1 MRIKVKWHKAAEQHK
16 HEGPFWE
23 CCSLP
28 WGPGSYS
35 YIIFPYLSSSDGSRQ
50 TLGFHASSSIVTPC
64 KNSNEESAD
73 LPWTKR
79 PSKKTW
85 WISFQ
90 ARDGESAMKIVAVQP
105 DKKTKPSPGVFRIRL
120 DGMSLVNLHTK
131 ILQKNDQ
138 TMWNPW
144 RTPGLKWK
152 LKLVSYQSW
161 TERPTSSPPT
171 QWPAPALSQCLSAGT
186 RRGGPNKWSCEGYDR
201 SLSSPLA
208 TFCFEAKIVNW
219 PSSLWNQLQPL
230 LWKTVLITSGYGS
243 NLPSTRLSIQ
253 WINMYRKFR
262 DHWTMA
268 NCSLS
273 KLQIC
278 VFTVTTLLEAE
289 RLLES
294 HLKLASANG
303 PRSIENLWRKA
314 TESVLLQDCKIWTQQ
329 ITKEASQ
336 SIFQRRWLLV
346 IPTWINIQ
354 STMLQYTHL
363 YAAGTCIKGQGVPR
377 SHQISRHSL
386 QAPHL
391 KMLQL
396 FFQLIGWDLKFRNLG
411 TAGNI

>member
-1 MRIKVKWHKAAEQHK
+1 MIKR
-16 HEGPFWE
+16 
-23 CCSLP
+23 C
-28 WGPGSYS
+28 
-35 YIIFPYLSSSDGSRQ
+35 
-50 TLGFHASSSIVTPC
+50 GFS
-64 KNSNEESAD
+64 
-73 LPWTKR
+73 
-79 PSKKTW
+79 
-85 WISFQ
+85 
-90 ARDGESAMKIVAVQP
+90 
-105 DKKTKPSPGVFRIRL
+105 
-120 DGMSLVNLHTK
+120 
-131 ILQKNDQ
+131 
-138 TMWNPW
+138 W
-144 RTPGLKWK
+144 RTPALKWK
-152 LKLVSYQSW
+152 SKLVSYQSW

-186 RRGGPNKWSCEGYDR
+186 RRGAPNKWSCEGYDR

-219 PSSLWNQLQPL
+219 PSSLWNQRQPL

-253 WINMYRKFR
+253 WINMYTNFR

-278 VFTVTTLLEAE
+278 AFTVTTLLEAE
-289 RLLES
+289 RLLEF

-314 TESVLLQDCKIWTQQ
+314 TESVLLQDCKIWTHFF
-329 ITKEASQ
+329 KEGDFWWFLPGSTYDLQ
-336 SIFQRRWLLV
+336 CYN
-346 IPTWINIQ
+346 IP
-354 STMLQYTHL
+354 YTHTQL
-363 YAAGTCIKGQGVPR
+363 EHASMGQGVPR
-377 SHQISRHSL
+377 SHQISRRSL

-411 TAGNI
+411 TAVNLKELFWAETKKQQLYISTRWVDSWYFSFKKWVMKKLPVALHEFPPKIFLPKGSSVSLGFFLLSLAWNEKNGSTNRNGKRWEKEKNVDFQWFQHPNF